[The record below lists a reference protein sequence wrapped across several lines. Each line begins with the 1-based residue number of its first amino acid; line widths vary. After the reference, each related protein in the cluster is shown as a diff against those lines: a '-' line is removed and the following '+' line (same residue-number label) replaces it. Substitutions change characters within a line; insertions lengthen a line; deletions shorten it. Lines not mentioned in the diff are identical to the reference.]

1 MSKSETYPMTD
12 SVLLLLLLSSSLY
25 KKKTDLRVVSCLNG
39 DWPTHEG

>member
-12 SVLLLLLLSSSLY
+12 SVLLLSLSSSPY